1 MEKTPPRNEGD
12 CEESCKTRHFKT
24 VGVLSSRAMIYF
36 DSFILEVK
44 NGFVRKNRY
53 TLCNNLLLC
62 VNAMLYALVLA
73 AVLTLLLIEINYLKQ
88 QFLQPNK
95 TSLQITNHCKCKAVN
110 VEYGVFTIVQTWSY
124 DI

>member
-73 AVLTLLLIEINYLKQ
+73 ALLTLLLTEINYTTIVFAAKQ
-88 QFLQPNK
+88 DITTDNK
-95 TSLQITNHCKCKAVN
+95 SLQVQGSKCGVRSVYHCANLV
-110 VEYGVFTIVQTWSY
+110 V
-124 DI
+124 